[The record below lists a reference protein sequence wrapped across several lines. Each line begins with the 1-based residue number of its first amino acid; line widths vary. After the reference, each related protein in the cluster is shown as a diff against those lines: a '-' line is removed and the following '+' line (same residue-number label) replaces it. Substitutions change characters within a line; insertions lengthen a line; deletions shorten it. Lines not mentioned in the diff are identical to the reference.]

1 MQINYSDLSQDL
13 SVHHSRNSSMKVIMK
28 LSKRKNNDKRNLGQV
43 KRKLKSLN
51 LESMGRSSPI
61 FINNSLCAYYE
72 KLCAKYKKS
81 WVNKYIHG
89 FWVLY
94 SLTKIKLSESSP
106 PLTITHDV
114 DLENKFAGNP
124 QLKVLFYI

>member
-1 MQINYSDLSQDL
+1 
-13 SVHHSRNSSMKVIMK
+13 MK

-72 KLCAKYKKS
+72 KLCAEYKKS

-94 SLTKIKLSESSP
+94 SLIKIKLSESSP